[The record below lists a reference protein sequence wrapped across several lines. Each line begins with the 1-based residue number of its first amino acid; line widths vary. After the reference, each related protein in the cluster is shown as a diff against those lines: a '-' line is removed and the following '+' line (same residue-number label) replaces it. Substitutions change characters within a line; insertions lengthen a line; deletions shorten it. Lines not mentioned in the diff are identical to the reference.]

1 MSPNLC
7 VNSGEFTLQ
16 SVQKKVLDNLHIKS
30 LMYSSSRPAAAV
42 TIQLLFWTHFLR
54 EHKGTVLT
62 KRNDLHQLAGC
73 ALIHREPCQM
83 GNCSW
88 IFSQEEHGH
97 GFNVSFRVRFDTE
110 AITGD
115 SVLKQKI
122 YFCCLRRAHHTH
134 THRHIRTHTH
144 THPFLYIFLNTTKTV
159 QTLTQTGPHISS
171 CLKVDC
177 TLKSR
182 VITEDS
188 IIDNVKVYTSDL
200 FVLKSKSCRT
210 TFNSMCT

>member
-1 MSPNLC
+1 MSNGKLLMNLQPGGARARFQCEFQGSVRHRSNHWRQC
-7 VNSGEFTLQ
+7 VETKDLF
-16 SVQKKVLDNLHIKS
+16 
-30 LMYSSSRPAAAV
+30 
-42 TIQLLFWTHFLR
+42 LLL
-54 EHKGTVLT
+54 EKGPSHAYT
-62 KRNDLHQLAGC
+62 Q
-73 ALIHREPCQM
+73 
-83 GNCSW
+83 
-88 IFSQEEHGH
+88 
-97 GFNVSFRVRFDTE
+97 
-110 AITGD
+110 
-115 SVLKQKI
+115 
-122 YFCCLRRAHHTH
+122 
-134 THRHIRTHTH
+134 THTH
-144 THPFLYIFLNTTKTV
+144 THTHTPFLYIFLNTTKTV